1 MKYKKIFLSYLTAVT
16 MASCNNLDVPPM
28 NIVQDKDVFQ
38 SESGITAYM
47 ARLYTELPIED
58 FKFNRD
64 NFDQWANIPSLSNCT
79 GEMLLA
85 MADMVWDS
93 PSGDWCG
100 AWRYG
105 PVRNV
110 NYFINEFPSYSN
122 SFTSDQTN
130 AWLGEAYFVRAYCY
144 FSMVKRYGGVPII
157 KTVQNYPEQSLE
169 ELKVPRNT
177 EQEVYDFV
185 AEDLDKAIDLL
196 PETAIAKGRVSKN
209 IARALKSRAMLYA
222 GSIAQYG
229 QTQLNNILGIP
240 MSEAKRYYEA
250 AYEAAKSLEGK
261 YSLYNK
267 HADKFEN
274 YWKLFLDED
283 SPENI
288 FCKYYKYP
296 EYTHSFDVLHIPYQ
310 MRGAEGYSSRFCPTL
325 DFVEMF
331 DDVNGQS
338 DWLKVGTTDNPVRY
352 GKRMDLFKDV
362 EPRLRGSVILPG
374 DDFKNEE
381 IDVQKGIYVSYPSGE
396 LLTSSDFNLMYKDK
410 SVIGRSG
417 MGPNETTCTGFLA
430 RKYQN
435 PDIPKSQVI
444 LGKETQHWI
453 DIRYAEILLNR
464 AEAAFQIGKTD
475 DALSCINLIRE
486 RAGAKLYTADQL
498 TAKAIQ
504 KERRMELAFENHTY
518 WDLRRWRIADSEIN
532 NRQFKAL
539 CPYYV
544 YDEDRF
550 IFKKEFVG
558 PKYTFDVKVNYVK
571 IPAGEISTNGKLV
584 QNPGY

>member
-1 MKYKKIFLSYLTAVT
+1 MKYKNIFLSCLMAVT
-16 MASCNNLDVPPM
+16 MASCNDLDVPPM
-28 NIVQDKDVFQ
+28 NIVQDQDVFQ

-64 NFDQWANIPSLSNCT
+64 NFDQWADIPSLSNCT

-110 NYFINEFPSYSN
+110 NYFINEFPTYSG
-122 SFTSDQTN
+122 SFTADQAN

-209 IARALKSRAMLYA
+209 IARALKSRAMVYA

-229 QTQLNNILGIP
+229 QLQLNNILGIP
-240 MSEAKRYYEA
+240 SSEAKRYYEA
-250 AYEAAKSLEGK
+250 AYEAAKSLEGQ

-267 HADKFEN
+267 HTDKFEN
-274 YWKLFLDED
+274 YWNLFLDED

-338 DWLKVGTTDNPVRY
+338 DWLKVGTVDNPVRY
-352 GKRMDLFKDV
+352 SQRMDLFKNV

-374 DDFKNEE
+374 DEFKNEE

-396 LLTSSDFNLMYKDK
+396 LLTSSDFNVMYKDK

-417 MGPNETTCTGFLA
+417 MGPNETTCTGFLT

-435 PDIPKSQVI
+435 PNISKSQVI
-444 LGKETQHWI
+444 IGKETQHWI

-464 AEAAFQIGKTD
+464 AEAAFQIGKAD
-475 DALSCINLIRE
+475 DALACINLIRE

-532 NRQFKAL
+532 NRQFRAL

-544 YDEDRF
+544 YDEGKY
-550 IFKKEFVG
+550 IYKKEFVG

-571 IPAGEISTNGKLV
+571 IPTGEISTNDKLI

>member
-1 MKYKKIFLSYLTAVT
+1 MNYKNIFLGCMLAIAIS
-16 MASCNNLDVPPM
+16 SCNDLNVPPI
-28 NIVQDKDVFQ
+28 NIVQDKDIFQ
-38 SESGITAYM
+38 SESGITSYM

-58 FKFNRD
+58 FNFNRD
-64 NFDQWANIPSLSNCT
+64 FNQFADYPTLGNST
-79 GEMLLA
+79 GEMLMC

-93 PSGDWCG
+93 PSGDWFG
-100 AWRYG
+100 AWKYG
-105 PVRNV
+105 SIRNV
-110 NYFINEFPSYSN
+110 NYFINEFPNYS
-122 SFTSDQTN
+122 STFTVEKGN
-130 AWLGEAYFVRAYCY
+130 AWLGEAYFIRAYCY
-144 FSMVKRYGGVPII
+144 FAMVKRYGGVPII

-169 ELKVPRNT
+169 ELKVTRNT

-185 AEDLDKAIDLL
+185 AEDLDKAIELL
-196 PETAIAKGRVSKN
+196 PETALAKGRASKN

-229 QTQLNNILGIP
+229 QMQLNNLLGIP
-240 MSEAKRYYEA
+240 SSDAKRYYQA

-267 HADKFEN
+267 YADKFEN
-274 YWKLFLDED
+274 YWKLFLDDD

-296 EYTHSFDVLHIPYQ
+296 EATHSYDALHIPFQ
-310 MRGAEGYSSRFCPTL
+310 MRGAQGYSSRFCPTL

-331 DDVNGQS
+331 DDINGKS
-338 DWLKVGTTDNPVRY
+338 NWLDVGTDANPTRY
-352 GKRMDLFKDV
+352 NDRMDIFKNI

-374 DDFKNEE
+374 DVFKNEV
-381 IDVQKGIYVSYPSGE
+381 IDVQKGIYTSYPSGD
-396 LLTSSDFNLMYKDK
+396 LMTSSDFNTMYKDK
-410 SVIGRSG
+410 SVIGKSG
-417 MGPNETTCTGFLA
+417 MGNNETTSTGFFV

-435 PDIPKSQVI
+435 PNITKAQVV
-444 LGKETQHWI
+444 LWQSTQHWI

-464 AEAAFQIGKTD
+464 AEAAFQLGMID
-475 DALSCINLIRE
+475 DALYCINLIRE
-486 RAGAKLYTADQL
+486 RAGAKLYTKDQL
-498 TAKAIQ
+498 TIKAIQ

-539 CPYYV
+539 CPYYI
-544 YDEDRF
+544 YDEGKY
-550 IFKKEFVG
+550 IYKKEFVG

-571 IPAGEISTNGKLV
+571 IPTGEISKNEKLI